1 VPEGAAVFVH
11 DPTRGPEAWQRLTVQ
26 DLPATPT
33 RAIGGASP
41 WQMGQDLKMLAD
53 LARTP
58 FAVPGAQGAPAAPA
72 LGASDAVDRLAG
84 WLLDTSG
91 LPRDA

>member
-1 VPEGAAVFVH
+1 MQPLPKAPSKAFGGFGA
-11 DPTRGPEAWQRLTVQ
+11 
-26 DLPATPT
+26 
-33 RAIGGASP
+33 
-41 WQMGQDLKMLAD
+41 WQMGEDLKILEG

-58 FAVPGAQGAPAAPA
+58 FAVPAGPGTKAGPAMGAG
-72 LGASDAVDRLAG
+72 DAVDRLAG